1 MASAILVT
9 PKGPAEWVKLFTF
22 DTKFNPLGLYSIN
35 LKLKEDEAE
44 DLTVRLTQQVDA
56 VYASELKK
64 NPKLKTKMVKR
75 LPFESVLD
83 DDGEETGLVEFKF
96 KMKAR
101 VEMKNGDSFTQKPAV
116 YDAKGKPITEA
127 INIGNG
133 SICKVAFETV
143 PYMLASTKEA
153 SVSLRL
159 KSVQI
164 VELNEY
170 SNASNP
176 FDTEEGY
183 EFEKDES
190 PFAEAEETSSKVVFS
205 EDEDEDFLIP
215 KWS

>member
-1 MASAILVT
+1 MASSAILVT
-9 PKGPAEWVKLFTF
+9 PKGPAEWVKLFTP
-22 DTKFNPLGLYSIN
+22 DTKFNPLGIYSIN

-44 DLTVRLTQQVDA
+44 DLTVRLRQQVDA

-64 NPKLKTKMVKR
+64 NPKLKSKMMKR
-75 LPFESVLD
+75 LPYESVLD
-83 DDGEETGLVEFKF
+83 DEGNETGLVEFKF
-96 KMKAR
+96 KTKAR

-116 YDAKGKPITEA
+116 YDAKGKPITEE
-127 INIGNG
+127 ISIGNG
-133 SICKVAFETV
+133 SICKVAFETI

-170 SNASNP
+170 SNDSNP
-176 FDTEEGY
+176 FDNEEGY

-190 PFAEAEETSSKVVFS
+190 PFAEKEETTSSKADFS
-205 EDEDEDFLIP
+205 EDEDEDF
-215 KWS
+215 

>member
-22 DTKFNPLGLYSIN
+22 DTKFNPLGLYTIN

-127 INIGNG
+127 INI
-133 SICKVAFETV
+133 

-170 SNASNP
+170 SNDSNP

-190 PFAEAEETSSKVVFS
+190 PFAEAEETSSKGVFS
-205 EDEDEDFLIP
+205 EDEDEDF
-215 KWS
+215 

>member
-1 MASAILVT
+1 MASATILVT
-9 PKGPAEWVKLFTF
+9 PKGPAEWVKLFTP
-22 DTKFNPLGLYSIN
+22 DTKFNPLGIYSIN

-44 DLTVRLTQQVDA
+44 DLTVRLRQQVDA

-64 NPKLKTKMVKR
+64 NPKLKSKMMKR
-75 LPFESVLD
+75 LPYESVLD
-83 DDGEETGLVEFKF
+83 DEGNETGLVEFKF
-96 KMKAR
+96 KTKAR

-116 YDAKGKPITEA
+116 YDAKGKPITEE
-127 INIGNG
+127 ISIGNG
-133 SICKVAFETV
+133 SICKVAFETI

-170 SNASNP
+170 SNDSNP

-190 PFAEAEETSSKVVFS
+190 PFAEAEETSSKGVFS
-205 EDEDEDFLIP
+205 EDEDEDF
-215 KWS
+215 

>member
-1 MASAILVT
+1 MASATILVT
-9 PKGPAEWVKLFTF
+9 PKGPAEWVKLFTP

-35 LKLKEDEAE
+35 LKLKIDEAE
-44 DLTVRLTQQVDA
+44 DLTTRLTQQVDA

-96 KMKAR
+96 KTKAR

-116 YDAKGKPITEA
+116 YDAKGKPITEE
-127 INIGNG
+127 ISIGNG
-133 SICKVAFETV
+133 SICKVAFETI

-159 KSVQI
+159 
-164 VELNEY
+164 NEY
-170 SNASNP
+170 SNDSNP

-190 PFAEAEETSSKVVFS
+190 PFAEAEETSSKGVFS
-205 EDEDEDFLIP
+205 EDEDEDF
-215 KWS
+215 

>member
-1 MASAILVT
+1 MASATILVT
-9 PKGPAEWVKLFTF
+9 PKGPAEWVKLFTP

-35 LKLKEDEAE
+35 LKLKIDEAE
-44 DLTVRLTQQVDA
+44 DLTTRLTQQVDA

-96 KMKAR
+96 KTKAR
-101 VEMKNGDSFTQKPAV
+101 VEMKIGDSFTQKPAV
-116 YDAKGKPITEA
+116 YDAKGKPITEE
-127 INIGNG
+127 ISIGNG
-133 SICKVAFETV
+133 SICKVAFETI

-159 KSVQI
+159 KSVQV

-170 SNASNP
+170 SNDSNP

-190 PFAEAEETSSKVVFS
+190 PFAEAEETSSKGVFS
-205 EDEDEDFLIP
+205 EDEDEDF
-215 KWS
+215 